1 MSFVLDPRK
10 TTSSAM
16 SIGPADKKILED
28 LGTLD
33 EQIQLCVDMLKATD
47 KRPVNDLA
55 TSDEALLGVIGFL
68 EACVPRMVELIEAA
82 TQGVLSEATL
92 EKCLETN
99 DRLLRVL
106 SDCDNS
112 GPDASK
118 TTSMTSP
125 PAAAFQKKDLDLDL
139 DDLLLSEPPTGSHT
153 ASPVDPF
160 GETPSAASKK
170 FSIDDVFGE
179 NETDP
184 KRDEKPSSNSDD
196 FDEFFK

>member
-1 MSFVLDPRK
+1 MTSVFNP

-16 SIGPADKKILED
+16 SIGPADQKILED
-28 LGTLD
+28 LRTLD
-33 EQIQLCVDMLKATD
+33 EQIELCLDMWKATD
-47 KRPVNDLA
+47 RHPMNDLA

-106 SDCDNS
+106 SDCDT
-112 GPDASK
+112 PDPSKPAS
-118 TTSMTSP
+118 SSSAP
-125 PAAAFQKKDLDLDL
+125 PAMAFPKKDLDLDL
-139 DDLLLSEPPTGSHT
+139 DDLLLSEPPTGSHA
-153 ASPVDPF
+153 ASSVDPF
-160 GETPSAASKK
+160 GGTPSAASTK

-179 NETDP
+179 NEPDP

-196 FDEFFK
+196 FDDFFK